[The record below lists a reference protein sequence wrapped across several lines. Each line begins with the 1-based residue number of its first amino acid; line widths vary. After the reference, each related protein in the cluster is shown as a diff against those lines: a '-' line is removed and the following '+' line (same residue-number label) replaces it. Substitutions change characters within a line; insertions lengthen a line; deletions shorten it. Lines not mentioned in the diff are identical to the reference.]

1 MSTATDIRAALVR
14 HGPLSCRELATH
26 CPACEHDRQIVAST
40 IATLRAEGKVRGAG
54 IEDGEPIYALHH
66 WPEDAEPGREPRTSA
81 DQVAPV
87 ADAIAIPTFTAPPAP
102 TGPEEDDP
110 MKTAEH
116 ILMLL
121 AEHGPLGVR
130 RLEAHGVKNPAKHLD
145 ALIEA
150 GRIQK
155 HQGRGPGRYEIA
167 HRRAAPPAPAKPA
180 TARAPVPAPRDASP
194 AATAARTDARF
205 AIDADGVLGI
215 ARGDT
220 RLDLDPAEFAK
231 LRDFIAR
238 TEPVWQPA

>member
-1 MSTATDIRAALVR
+1 MSTAAEIRAALAK

-54 IEDGEPIYALHH
+54 IEDHEPIYALAH
-66 WPEDAEPGREPRTSA
+66 WPEGAEVRDTQPTSA
-81 DQVAPV
+81 LD
-87 ADAIAIPTFTAPPAP
+87 IPTFTTTPAP

-110 MKTAEH
+110 MKAAEH

-121 AEHGPLGVR
+121 AEHGPMGVR
-130 RLEAHGVKNPAKHLD
+130 SLESHGVKNPAKHLD
-145 ALIEA
+145 ALLEA

-155 HQGRGPGRYEIA
+155 RQGRGPGRYELA
-167 HRRAAPPAPAKPA
+167 HRRAASLAPAKA
-180 TARAPVPAPRDASP
+180 TSPRPTAKATLPRTPVPAPSTP
-194 AATAARTDARF
+194 ARAAPRTDARF

-215 ARGDT
+215 ARGET
-220 RLDLDPAEFAK
+220 RLDLDPAEFQK